1 MMLRA
6 RTVGGAYV
14 SLSDER
20 LGVIL
25 NKHPELRGCE
35 AMIIE
40 TVEEPDIV
48 VQGHGEELLAM
59 RFYEVTPVG
68 PKHLV
73 VVYREDKG
81 IIITAFFIS
90 KADRLI
96 RRRRVVWRRR

>member
-1 MMLRA
+1 MLRA
-6 RTVGGAYV
+6 RTVGRAYV

-40 TVEEPDIV
+40 AVEEPDIV
-48 VQGHGEELLAM
+48 VQGHEEELSAV

-73 VVYREDKG
+73 VIYREDKG
-81 IIITAFFIS
+81 IIITAFLTS